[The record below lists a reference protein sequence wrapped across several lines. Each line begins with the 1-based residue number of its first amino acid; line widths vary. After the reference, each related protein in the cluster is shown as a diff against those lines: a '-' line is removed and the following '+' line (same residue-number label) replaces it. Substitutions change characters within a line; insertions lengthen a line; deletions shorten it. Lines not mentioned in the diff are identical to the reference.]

1 MTTALVP
8 GILPL
13 LQMATERV
21 VEPPYPLFYTF
32 HFYLFGVIALVS
44 AILFVTRRS
53 PVAAALWLVNV
64 MFALA
69 ALYVMLDAHF
79 IGVIQVLVY
88 AGAIMVVFLFVIM
101 LLNLGHAEELRD
113 ARGRWGML
121 GAGLLALLLIVEIGV
136 LANAHVPVEFA
147 LPRGAVE
154 QALMEQGA
162 VGVVARPLLVNHI
175 LAFELVSILLLVAIV
190 GAVIIGRRR
199 SDAG

>member
-1 MTTALVP
+1 MISLP
-8 GILPL
+8 GVSVLPL
-13 LQMATERV
+13 QQAV
-21 VEPPYPLFYTF
+21 VEPFYPLFYTF

-44 AILFVTRRS
+44 ALLFVTRRS

-79 IGVIQVLVY
+79 IAAIQVLVY

-101 LLNLGHAEELRD
+101 LLNLGHPEELKD
-113 ARGRWGML
+113 ARGKWGMF
-121 GAGLLALLLIVEIGV
+121 GAAALAVILLVEIAV
-136 LANAHVPVEFA
+136 LANAHVPVNFA

-154 QALMEQGA
+154 EALAEQGA
-162 VGVVARPLLVNHI
+162 VGVVARPLLVEHI

-190 GAVIIGRRR
+190 GAVILGRRR
-199 SDAG
+199 THAG